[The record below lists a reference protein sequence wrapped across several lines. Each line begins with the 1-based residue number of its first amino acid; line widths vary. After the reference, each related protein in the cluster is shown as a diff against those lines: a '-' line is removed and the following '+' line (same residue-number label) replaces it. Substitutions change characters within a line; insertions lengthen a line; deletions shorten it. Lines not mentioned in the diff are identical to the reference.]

1 MKKSREQILRAI
13 RQLLKNISPNAK
25 VILFG
30 SRARNDANINSDW
43 DILIILNKNKIEST
57 DFDAI
62 SYPLYELG
70 WSLGENFSSKIYT
83 TSDWQ
88 KRQFTP
94 FYKNVESEGILL

>member
-13 RQLLKNISPNAK
+13 RQLLKNSSPNAK
-25 VILFG
+25 VMLFG
-30 SRARNDANINSDW
+30 SRARNDADTNSDW
-43 DILIILNKNKIEST
+43 DILIILNKNKIEPS
-57 DFDAI
+57 DFDTI

-88 KRQFTP
+88 KRKFTP

>member
-13 RQLLKNISPNAK
+13 RQLLKNVSPNAK

-30 SRARNDANINSDW
+30 SRARNDAKTNSDW
-43 DILIILNKNKIEST
+43 DILILLNKQKIESS
-57 DFDAI
+57 DFDTI

-88 KRQFTP
+88 KRKFTP